1 MPKRPF
7 QMRPGT
13 RGRLGQ
19 GTGKRSGLWKQR
31 EVLAV
36 FLFGERESEQVE
48 DWRAALKR
56 LADDELLWLALRDP
70 TQEEVTALQEAL
82 ELGDENAQRL
92 LEQPNRA
99 SLADAGERMHVTLY
113 AAGVEEGEPVL
124 APIECA
130 LGRNWIV
137 TAHRGEV
144 EVLEEF
150 RERAEGGG
158 QVGALDAPSFVAAI
172 FEWVVAGY
180 FRAFEAVESELEELD
195 ARVMSSTPKDVSNDL
210 TRLVELRRS
219 IGAMRRALSPHR
231 EVVVALAH
239 PELDA
244 LSTEDSAEKFAALES
259 RLTQALDAARD
270 TKESTFGSFD
280 LLVARIGQRTN
291 DIMKVL
297 TLVTVI
303 LLPSTVLAGIM
314 GMNFKVGFFD
324 LAWMFWVVIAVMS
337 AIAVL
342 VLSVA
347 RSRRWI

>member
-1 MPKRPF
+1 ML
-7 QMRPGT
+7 M
-13 RGRLGQ
+13 
-19 GTGKRSGLWKQR
+19 
-31 EVLAV
+31 A
-36 FLFGERESEQVE
+36 FLFDERESEQVE
-48 DWRAALKR
+48 DWRAGFEG
-56 LADDELLWLALRDP
+56 LADDQLLWLALRDP
-70 TQEEVTALQEAL
+70 TEDEVVALQEAL

-92 LEQPNRA
+92 LEQPRRA

-113 AAGVEEGEPVL
+113 AVGVEKGEPVL
-124 APIECA
+124 TPLECA

-137 TAHRGEV
+137 TAHRGKV

-172 FEWVVAGY
+172 LEWIVAGY

-195 ARVMSSTPKDVSNDL
+195 ARVMSGTPMDVSDDL
-210 TRLVELRRS
+210 ARLVELRRS
-219 IGAMRRALSPHR
+219 IGTLRRALAPHR

-244 LSTEDSAEKFAALES
+244 LSTERSAEKFAALES
-259 RLTQALDAARD
+259 RLTQALEAARES
-270 TKESTFGSFD
+270 KESTFGSFD

-297 TLVTVI
+297 TLVTVV

-314 GMNFKVGFFD
+314 GMNFQVGLFK
-324 LAWMFWVVIAVMS
+324 AVWVFWVVIAAMLG
-337 AIAVL
+337 IALV

>member
-1 MPKRPF
+1 
-7 QMRPGT
+7 
-13 RGRLGQ
+13 L
-19 GTGKRSGLWKQR
+19 
-31 EVLAV
+31 VA
-36 FLFGERESEQVE
+36 
-48 DWRAALKR
+48 
-56 LADDELLWLALRDP
+56 
-70 TQEEVTALQEAL
+70 ALQEAL
-82 ELGDENAQRL
+82 DLGDENARGL
-92 LEQPNRA
+92 LEQPSRA
-99 SLADAGERMHVTLY
+99 SLTDVGERMHVTLY
-113 AAGVEEGEPVL
+113 AANVEEGEPVL
-124 APIECA
+124 ASIECA

-137 TAHRGEV
+137 TAHRGEA
-144 EVLEEF
+144 EVLEDF

-158 QVGALDAPSFVAAI
+158 QVGALDAPSLVAAI
-172 FEWVVAGY
+172 FEWVVTGY

-195 ARVMSSTPKDVSNDL
+195 ARVMSSTPKDVSDDL

-219 IGAMRRALSPHR
+219 IGTLRRALFPHR

-244 LSTEDSAEKFAALES
+244 LSTEDSAEKFAALEG

-303 LLPSTVLAGIM
+303 LLPATVLAGIM
-314 GMNFKVGFFD
+314 GMNFKVGLFNEVW
-324 LAWMFWVVIAVMS
+324 LFWIVITAMLT
-337 AIAVL
+337 IAVL

-347 RSRRWI
+347 RGRRWI